1 MPTTDIIGYLWGK
14 RQVLDLHSVS
24 EAVSLTADLLEQGV
38 ECIRVEEMT
47 ALGITIGIS
56 TSYPR
61 KTQEEWDE
69 ILHEAIITAS
79 VAEAEH
85 MMKSWE
91 DRDE

>member
-14 RQVLDLHSVS
+14 RQALDLQSVS
-24 EAVSLTADLLEQGV
+24 EAVSLAADLLSQGV
-38 ECIRVEEMT
+38 ECIQVTEMT

-69 ILHEAIITAS
+69 ILHAAIVTAA
-79 VAEAEH
+79 VAETEH